1 MKPEVG
7 ITCQTDDL
15 ITRVESISISFPV
28 LVESIGNL
36 HFVLV
41 GLPLDQSSL
50 TMSLDNVC
58 QELGYKVIR
67 DRVVR
72 IVEVNSRFTGFTW
85 LTLDEV
91 CNTSSNT
98 RDGLFTTIA
107 LTICPFLYS
116 QSDLAIISNPKCGFV
131 ETYENGNIMRSRYG
145 SVLGWKVYRNKP
157 TMTSS
162 RKVLIFNDEDYQF
175 TQGFWFVLKDLDVV
189 LWN

>member
-15 ITRVESISISFPV
+15 ITRVGLVSTSFPI
-28 LVESIGNL
+28 LLESTIDRY
-36 HFVLV
+36 FMLV
-41 GLPLDQSSL
+41 GLPLDHSTS
-50 TMSLDNVC
+50 TVPIHNVC
-58 QELGYKVIR
+58 QELGYKFIR

-72 IVEVNSRFTGFTW
+72 IVEVNSRSTRFTW

-91 CNTSSNT
+91 CNTSCNT
-98 RDGLFTTIA
+98 RDELFATIA

-116 QSDLAIISNPKCGFV
+116 QRDLVIISNPKCGFV

-157 TMTSS
+157 TKRSS

-175 TQGFWFVLKDLDVV
+175 TQGFWFVLKDLDIV

>member
-72 IVEVNSRFTGFTW
+72 IVEVSSRSTGFTW

-98 RDGLFTTIA
+98 RDELFTTIA